1 MVTAVI
7 CVVIDTTIGLVVGII
22 IFLVTFGEKLM
33 ESQSAVHRSKERCS
47 FYQRE
52 KKTINRAQLEK
63 LSFSGGAAIEGQE
76 NPLIL
81 YSFVGPITFLNFE
94 EHAEKIETLVEYGGV
109 LFLSFAY
116 VHFMDSEAIVKLDKL
131 VEVFLREELC
141 SVYLKDVPAKL
152 ED

>member
-33 ESQSAVHRSKERCS
+33 ESQSAVHRAKERCS

-63 LSFSGGAAIEGQE
+63 LSFSGGADIEG
-76 NPLIL
+76 
-81 YSFVGPITFLNFE
+81 
-94 EHAEKIETLVEYGGV
+94 
-109 LFLSFAY
+109 
-116 VHFMDSEAIVKLDKL
+116 
-131 VEVFLREELC
+131 
-141 SVYLKDVPAKL
+141 
-152 ED
+152 